1 MRKRLIAGAIL
12 LMASLSTASAQQ
24 PPVLLHAAG
33 SLRAALTDVA
43 NAFSDETRV
52 PVRAIFGASGLL
64 RERIEKGE
72 PAEVFASADRGN
84 PEALAK
90 AGRAGPVASFARN
103 ALCAFTRPEVAA
115 TTETLLER
123 MLDPAIR
130 LGTSTP
136 KADPSGD
143 YAWHLFARAEA
154 LRPGAQAALEAKA
167 LQLTGGPTSPR
178 GPEGRNLY
186 GHVLASG
193 QADIFLAYCTN
204 AGPIA
209 TEEPTLRQVALPPAL
224 VVGAEY
230 GLTLVNGASPNAGR
244 LAMFIASP
252 AGQAIL
258 RRYGFAAP

>member
-1 MRKRLIAGAIL
+1 MHKRLFAGAIL
-12 LMASLSTASAQQ
+12 LMASLSPASAQQ
-24 PPVLLHAAG
+24 PVLLHAAG
-33 SLRAALTDVA
+33 SLRAAMTEVA
-43 NAFSDETRV
+43 NAFSDETGV
-52 PVRAIFGASGLL
+52 QVRAVFGASGLL

-90 AGRAGPVASFARN
+90 AGRAGPVTSFARN
-103 ALCAFTRPEVAA
+103 ALCAFTRPEVVA
-115 TTETLLER
+115 TTETLLAK
-123 MLDPAIR
+123 MLDPALR

-143 YAWHLFARAEA
+143 YAWQLFARAEA

-209 TEEPTLRQVALPPAL
+209 LEEPAIRQVALPPAL

-258 RRYGFAAP
+258 GRHGFAAP

>member
-1 MRKRLIAGAIL
+1 MGRNLIAGAVL
-12 LMASLSTASAQQ
+12 LMVSLSTASAQQ
-24 PPVLLHAAG
+24 PVLLHAAG
-33 SLRAALTDVA
+33 SLRAALTEVA
-43 NAFSDETRV
+43 NAFSDETGV
-52 PVRAIFGASGLL
+52 QVRAIFGASGLL

-84 PEALAK
+84 PEALAS
-90 AGRAGPVASFARN
+90 AGRAGTVTSFARN
-103 ALCAFTRPEVAA
+103 ALCAFTRPEVIA
-115 TTETLLER
+115 TTETLLAK
-123 MLDPAIR
+123 MLDPATR

-143 YAWHLFARAEA
+143 YAWQLFARAEA
-154 LRPGAQAALEAKA
+154 LQPGAKAALEAKA

-209 TEEPTLRQVALPPAL
+209 QEEPTLKQVALPPAL

-258 RRYGFAAP
+258 RRHGFAAP

>member
-1 MRKRLIAGAIL
+1 VRKRLIAGAIL

-24 PPVLLHAAG
+24 PVLLHAAG
-33 SLRAALTDVA
+33 SLRAALTEVA
-43 NAFSDETRV
+43 NAFSDETGV

-72 PAEVFASADRGN
+72 PAEVFASADRGH
-84 PEALAK
+84 PEALAR
-90 AGRAGPVASFARN
+90 AGRAGPVTGFARN
-103 ALCAFTRPEVAA
+103 GLCAFTRPEVAA
-115 TTETLLER
+115 TTETLLAK
-123 MLDPAIR
+123 MLDPATK

-143 YAWHLFARAEA
+143 YAWQLFDKAEA
-154 LRPGAQAALEAKA
+154 LRPGAKAALEAKA

-186 GHVLASG
+186 GHVLASR

-209 TEEPTLRQVALPPAL
+209 QEEPSLKLVALPPAL

-230 GLTLVNGASPNAGR
+230 GLTLVDGASPNAGR

-258 RRYGFAAP
+258 GRHGFATP

>member
-12 LMASLSTASAQQ
+12 LMASVSTASAQQ

-90 AGRAGPVASFARN
+90 AGRAGPVTSFARN

-136 KADPSGD
+136 KSDPSGD
-143 YAWHLFARAEA
+143 YAWQLFARAEA

-167 LQLTGGPTSPR
+167 LQLTGGPQSPR
-178 GPEGRNLY
+178 GPDGAAAIADLVGAGRR
-186 GHVLASG
+186 GAIST
-193 QADIFLAYCTN
+193 AMCWR
-204 AGPIA
+204 AGRPTSFSPIA
-209 TEEPTLRQVALPPAL
+209 PMPA
-224 VVGAEY
+224 
-230 GLTLVNGASPNAGR
+230 P
-244 LAMFIASP
+244 
-252 AGQAIL
+252 L
-258 RRYGFAAP
+258 RRRSRRSGRSRCRPRSWSGPNTG